1 MDQHDSGLDN
11 WLEGIDLSENAPDEA
26 SVLTDGEVDLKA
38 LLLRRFAW
46 DTMACNRVAALLP
59 KLGLTLSTPE
69 GTEQEHLESHH
80 RMASVLPFEH
90 LIRDYSDILG
100 TVLTTAITEAFG
112 VTDQMSPEDQL
123 GYVQQNTELI
133 LHGGRAMMA
142 QLFFMGLIDY
152 GPTHRDPLRAR
163 RPRDWRHGAR
173 RGRHRR
179 GHRASRPPAPGPA
192 LVRRRGARQ

>member
-1 MDQHDSGLDN
+1 MTDHDPSLDN

-46 DTMACNRVAALLP
+46 DTMACSRVEALLP

-69 GTEQEHLESHH
+69 GTEKEHLESHH

-90 LIRDYSDILG
+90 LIRDYSVLLG
-100 TVLTTAITEAFG
+100 TVLTTAITEAAG
-112 VTDQMSPEDQL
+112 IADQMSPEDQL
-123 GYVQQNTELI
+123 GYVQQNVELI
-133 LHGGRAMMA
+133 LAGGRAMMA

-152 GPTHRDPLRAR
+152 GPIVEIHTAHVDE
-163 RPRDWRHGAR
+163 HGEIVLDE
-173 RGRHRR
+173 
-179 GHRASRPPAPGPA
+179 PAADDGQLPGQLSFDDA
-192 LVRRRGARQ
+192 ESGSE